1 MDSGNDTG
9 ETAWC
14 LSVVSVSGPLS
25 VPGWGEITL
34 MPAVGIAP
42 LYDSEIF
49 NDVLVQFVSE
59 LAIA

>member
-1 MDSGNDTG
+1 MG

-49 NDVLVQFVSE
+49 NDVLVGSVRFAVSE